1 MILTLVQEALMVDP
15 EEFTHHSK
23 STVDYTTKKC
33 PHCYTYLPLHAS
45 VCTSCHKR
53 VGDVDK
59 LGFAQKPLDW
69 RAYLL
74 AAVTMAAFVIFM
86 WWAFFRE

>member
-1 MILTLVQEALMVDP
+1 MGGPKDS
-15 EEFTHHSK
+15 THRSK
-23 STVDYTTKKC
+23 SASDHTTKKC
-33 PHCYTYLPLHAS
+33 PNCYAYLPLSARI
-45 VCTSCHKR
+45 CTSCHAR

-59 LGFAQKPLDW
+59 LGFAQKPIDW

-74 AAVTMAAFVIFM
+74 AAVTMAAFAFFI

>member
-1 MILTLVQEALMVDP
+1 MPVQEDLMVNP
-15 EEFTHHSK
+15 EDLTHRSK
-23 STVDYTTKKC
+23 SASDYTTKKC
-33 PHCYTYLPLHAS
+33 PHCYTYLPLRAN
-45 VCTSCHKR
+45 VCTSCHQR

-59 LGFAQKPLDW
+59 LGFAKKPFDW

-74 AAVTMAAFVIFM
+74 AGITIAAFAVFI

>member
-1 MILTLVQEALMVDP
+1 MVDP
-15 EEFTHHSK
+15 EDLTQRAK
-23 STVDYTTKKC
+23 SASDYTTKKC
-33 PHCYTYLPLHAS
+33 PNCYTYLPLRAR
-45 VCTSCHKR
+45 VWTSCHKR

-59 LGFAQKPLDW
+59 LGFAEKPIDW

-74 AAVTMAAFVIFM
+74 AGITMTAFAIFM